1 MSLTSDLQ
9 RFERMGVSKI
19 LQVEKASFIALGT
32 EMAFK
37 SPVKNGQ
44 FKASWVG
51 GIMAPNTNTFEPG
64 RDAVGAVTSLLTG
77 FATGK
82 TFYYTNSLPYAAR
95 IENGWSNQRPH
106 GVVRLAAR
114 KWPRIVAAEI
124 RAVQ

>member
-1 MSLTSDLQ
+1 MNLARVTAS
-9 RFERMGVSKI
+9 FARMGASKI

-51 GIMAPNTNTFEPG
+51 GIMTPNNETFQPG
-64 RDAVGAVTSLLTG
+64 RDAVGAVTLMLAG
-77 FATGK
+77 FATGQ
-82 TFYYTNSLPYAAR
+82 TFYYTNSLPYAPR

-106 GVVRLAAR
+106 GVVRLTAR
-114 KWPRIVAAEI
+114 RWPQIVAAEI